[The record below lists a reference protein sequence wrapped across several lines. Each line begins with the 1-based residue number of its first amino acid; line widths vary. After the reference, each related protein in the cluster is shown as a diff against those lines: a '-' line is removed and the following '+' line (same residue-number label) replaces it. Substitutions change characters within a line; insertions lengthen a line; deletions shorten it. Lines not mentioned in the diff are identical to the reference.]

1 MPRSGI
7 AGSYGSSIFS
17 FLRNLHIVLYNSCM
31 NLHSHQQCRWR
42 NSYFSP
48 EGLEAFKYQIHHLHM
63 GAGREVEIPINSS
76 ILLNFTDLNMFKL

>member
-1 MPRSGI
+1 MPKSGI
-7 AGSYGSSIFS
+7 AGSYGGPIFS
-17 FLRNLHIVLYNSCM
+17 FLRNLHIVLHSNCT
-31 NLHSHQQCRWR
+31 NLHSHKQCRWG

-63 GAGREVEIPINSS
+63 EAGREVEILINSS